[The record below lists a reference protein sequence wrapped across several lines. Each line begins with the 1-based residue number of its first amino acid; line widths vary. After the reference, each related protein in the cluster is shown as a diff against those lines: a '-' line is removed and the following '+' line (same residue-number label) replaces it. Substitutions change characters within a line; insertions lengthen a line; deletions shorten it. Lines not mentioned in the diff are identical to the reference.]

1 MGEANLP
8 LCLIKFRG
16 VGGKIREKVAS
27 STFQNNAETFEQIGL
42 IRLNIIPI
50 DDRGHVVEDGPSLQ
64 EGFTVYVHNYTGFV
78 RKPADEKVCMGRSTI
93 TIKTWRVMD
102 FLTNDWM
109 EQEYVVVVVTKNY
122 FGSRLIRV
130 KPDKPVMDIEVRVHL
145 RRKDEIIN
153 QDLEWEYSLLNLNN
167 IGLMTKDNAVE
178 EEVTRVRRYLFMLE
192 SERQYGLISEKAYYR
207 LKKRLESILFEILFG
222 EEKSVEKICKE
233 AIIRNSA

>member
-1 MGEANLP
+1 VGEADLP
-8 LCLIKFRG
+8 LCLIKFRR

-78 RKPADEKVCMGRSTI
+78 RKPADEKVCTGRSTI

-130 KPDKPVMDIEVRVHL
+130 KPDRPVMNIEVKVHL
-145 RRKDEIIN
+145 RRKEDTIN
-153 QDLEWEYSLLNLNN
+153 QDLEWESSLVKWSN
-167 IGLMTKDNAVE
+167 ISLMVKDSAVE
-178 EEVTRVRRYLFMLE
+178 EEVTRVKRYLSMLE
-192 SERQYGLISEKAYYR
+192 IERRYGLISEKAYYR
-207 LKKRLESILFEILFG
+207 LKQRLESILFQILFG
-222 EEKSVEKICKE
+222 EEESVEEICKE